1 MATILITGASGL
13 IGSSLAASL
22 SVQGHVIHRLGRKRK
37 GSGGPGLF
45 HWDIAHGTIDER
57 CLHGVTHI
65 VHLAGAGIAD
75 KRWTKARVHDLIDS
89 RAASSRLLL
98 HAVRQAGTPVRTIV
112 SAAGINYYGARTT
125 DHLFAE
131 ADEAGSDTIAR
142 ISVEWENAVDE
153 WRGTARVVKLR
164 TPVVLARNGSALQKL
179 ATPVRLGLGPALGHG
194 RQWMPWVHL
203 DDLVQL
209 YTTALFDERYTGAY
223 NVNTGNDVTNA
234 AFMRT
239 LARVLRRPFLLP
251 NVPAFALR
259 IALGELS
266 TILLEGS
273 RADNSRLL
281 RTGFRFRHTE
291 LEPAFRDLLRSGARQ
306 GL

>member
-13 IGSSLAASL
+13 IGSALAASL
-22 SVQGHVIHRLGRKRK
+22 SAQGHVIHRLGRSKPYT
-37 GSGGPGLF
+37 SDSQVF
-45 HWDIAHGTIDER
+45 QWDTANDKIDER

-75 KRWTKARVHDLIDS
+75 RRWTEARVQELIAS
-89 RAASSRLLL
+89 RSASSHLLL
-98 HAVRQAGTPVRTIV
+98 RAVQRTNAAVHTIV
-112 SAAGINYYGARTT
+112 SAAGINYYGAYTT
-125 DHLFAE
+125 ECKFSETA
-131 ADEAGSDTIAR
+131 EAGSDTIAR
-142 ISVEWENAVDE
+142 ISVEWERAVDE
-153 WRGTARVVKLR
+153 WRDTARVVKLR
-164 TPVVLARNGSALQKL
+164 TPIVLARNGSALQRL
-179 ATPVRLGLGPALGHG
+179 ATPVRLGLGTALGHG

-209 YTTALFDERYTGAY
+209 YTTALFDECYTGSY
-223 NVNTGNDVTNA
+223 NANTGNDVTNA

-251 NVPAFALR
+251 KVPAFALR

-281 RTGFRFRHTE
+281 RTGFRFRHGA
-291 LEPAFRDLLRSGARQ
+291 LEPALLNLLR
-306 GL
+306 